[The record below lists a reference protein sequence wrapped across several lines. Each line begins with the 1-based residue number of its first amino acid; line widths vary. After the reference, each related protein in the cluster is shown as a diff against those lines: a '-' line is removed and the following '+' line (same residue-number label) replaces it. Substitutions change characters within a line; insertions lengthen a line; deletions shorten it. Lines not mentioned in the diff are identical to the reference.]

1 MSERDDVLATLRR
14 ALPELRRH
22 WPIRSLAVF
31 GSMARGEAGADSD
44 LDVLVEFEEPIGLSS
59 FLGLEDRLTVI
70 TGRRVELVSRQALKP
85 YIGRQVLREA
95 VPV

>member
-1 MSERDDVLATLRR
+1 
-14 ALPELRRH
+14 
-22 WPIRSLAVF
+22 
-31 GSMARGEAGADSD
+31 MARGEAGADSD

-59 FLGLEDRLTVI
+59 FLGLEDRLTAI
-70 TGRRVELVSRQALKP
+70 TGRRVELVSRRALKP